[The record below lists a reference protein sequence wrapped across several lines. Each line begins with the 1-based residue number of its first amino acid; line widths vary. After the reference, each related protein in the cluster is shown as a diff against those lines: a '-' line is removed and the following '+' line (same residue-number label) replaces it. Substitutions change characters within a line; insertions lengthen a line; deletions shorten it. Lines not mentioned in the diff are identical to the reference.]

1 MITIKLLGGA
11 KKSFSTDRLEIDNDS
26 IAASEL
32 IELLQKRIPKNL
44 PRLDVTNMLIA
55 INGIDSSTLEGL
67 ATILKDGDVISIIP
81 VIHGGN
87 VRRIWFNIFKTRIE
101 FIGIKNDPDDPIK
114 FLEDLRQKYMDLI
127 IQGICSTCVLNL
139 EHAKKVITISLV
151 AKKTGSM
158 LSNKLETEILMRFA
172 CTRQI
177 NEAIQKVGMKNRENF
192 ILIAIGKK
200 SSLDKLY
207 SSLERLLTSVVFS
220 KNNSNFL
227 KKEFGISE
235 KQLQSVTSPSPL
247 EDLLAEKSA
256 VLFR

>member
-1 MITIKLLGGA
+1 MLTIKLLGGA
-11 KKSFSTDRLEIDNDS
+11 KKSFSTDKLEIDNDS
-26 IAASEL
+26 ISVYKL
-32 IELLQKRIPKNL
+32 IELLQERIPKNL
-44 PRLDVTNMLIA
+44 PQLDVKNMLIA

-67 ATILKDGDVISIIP
+67 ATVLKDGDVVSIIP

-87 VRRIWFNIFKTRIE
+87 VKRIWFNMFKTRME
-101 FIGIKNDPDDPIK
+101 LIGIKNNFDDPIK
-114 FLEDLRQKYMDLI
+114 FLEDLRQKHMDLI
-127 IQGICSTCVLNL
+127 IQGMHSIYVLNL

-151 AKKTGSM
+151 AQKTGSM
-158 LSNKLETEILMRFA
+158 LSNKLETDILMRFA

-177 NEAIQKVGMKNRENF
+177 SEAIQKVGIKRRENF

-200 SSLDKLY
+200 HSLDKLY
-207 SSLERLLTSVVFS
+207 SSLEHLLTSAVFP

-227 KKEFGISE
+227 KKEFGISA
-235 KQLQSVTSPSPL
+235 KQLQSVTSLTPL

>member
-1 MITIKLLGGA
+1 MK
-11 KKSFSTDRLEIDNDS
+11 
-26 IAASEL
+26 
-32 IELLQKRIPKNL
+32 
-44 PRLDVTNMLIA
+44 
-55 INGIDSSTLEGL
+55 
-67 ATILKDGDVISIIP
+67 
-81 VIHGGN
+81 
-87 VRRIWFNIFKTRIE
+87 RIWFNIFKTRIE

>member
-11 KKSFSTDRLEIDNDS
+11 KKSFSTDKLEIDNDS
-26 IAASEL
+26 ISVSKL
-32 IELLQKRIPKNL
+32 IDLLQEKIPKNL
-44 PRLDVTNMLIA
+44 PQLDVKNMLIA
-55 INGIDSSTLEGL
+55 INGIDSSSMEGL

-87 VRRIWFNIFKTRIE
+87 MKRIWFNILKTRIE
-101 FIGIKNDPDDPIK
+101 LIGIKNNFDDPIK

-127 IQGICSTCVLNL
+127 IQGICSTYVLNL

-151 AKKTGSM
+151 AQKTGSM
-158 LSNKLETEILMRFA
+158 LSNKLETDILMRFA
-172 CTRQI
+172 NTRQI
-177 NEAIQKVGMKNRENF
+177 SEAIQKVGMKKRENF

-200 SSLDKLY
+200 SSLDKLC
-207 SSLERLLTSVVFS
+207 SSLGHLLTSTVFPQ
-220 KNNSNFL
+220 NNFNFL
-227 KKEFGISE
+227 KKEFKISA
-235 KQLQSVTSPSPL
+235 KQLRSVMSLTPL